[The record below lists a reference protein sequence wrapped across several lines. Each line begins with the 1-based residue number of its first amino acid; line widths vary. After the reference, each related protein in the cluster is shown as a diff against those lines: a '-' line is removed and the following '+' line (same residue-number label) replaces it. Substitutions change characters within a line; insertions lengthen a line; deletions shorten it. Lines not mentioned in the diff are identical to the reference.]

1 MASASS
7 SSSAQTQGASASD
20 PITAAQKQSIED
32 LCKSAPTME
41 GASLIVVS
49 NRLPVTIKVDP
60 SIPGGYTFSL
70 SSGGLVSALSGCKKT
85 MNFTWIGWPGLSVP
99 PKDEEYIEKRLR
111 EEYSCQPVWISDEIA
126 DRHYNGFSNSIL
138 WPLFHYHPGE
148 MNFDETNWLAYREA
162 NLRFAEKIRSIVRQG
177 DMVWVQDYHL
187 MLLPLMLRTL
197 IEGSEQQGATSQR
210 ELEHVRNGVDGTLQ
224 LQDDDLLAAP
234 SAYDSLRGG
243 RPSSPPSED
252 DDGDYEGRD
261 GAYRS
266 NSNTT
271 GRGLGT
277 SDGSSGRGSI
287 KIGFFLH
294 TPFPS
299 SEIYR
304 ILPVRREILLGI
316 LHCDLIGFHTYDY
329 ARHFLSSCTRILG
342 LPTMPNGAEFE
353 GRYVHVGTYPIG
365 IEPSQFE
372 DGLERESVKERIK
385 SLQRRFEGVKI
396 IVGVDRLDYIK
407 GVPQKLHA
415 LETFLQDHPEWV
427 GKVVLVQV
435 AVPSRQDVEEYQNL
449 RATVNEAVG
458 RINGRFGTVESMPI
472 HFLHRSVS
480 FDELCAL
487 YAISDACL
495 VTSTRDGMNL
505 VSYEYIACQQQRAG
519 VMILSEFAGAAQ
531 SLNGSLI
538 CNPWDAFAV
547 SDAIHEALTMPANV
561 RRENFEKLSR
571 YVKKHTASWW
581 GLSFVNDLK
590 RIKVEDGAESP
601 GGSGGSSLPTR
612 P

>member
-1 MASASS
+1 MASS
-7 SSSAQTQGASASD
+7 SSQQQGSFPSD
-20 PITAAQKQSIED
+20 PVTAAQQKSIED
-32 LCKSAPTME
+32 LCKSGPTME

-60 SIPGGYTFSL
+60 SVPGGYTFSL

-162 NLRFAEKIRSIVRQG
+162 NLRFAEKVRSIVRQG

-243 RPSSPPSED
+243 RPSSPPRRG
-252 DDGDYEGRD
+252 DDGNDSDYEGRD
-261 GAYRS
+261 AAYRN

-601 GGSGGSSLPTR
+601 GGSGGSSLRTR